1 MTVKMQ
7 GQGKNK
13 FDQTK
18 SFSVEQSP
26 FECDIDQLKELLK
39 IVVNLTQKYKF
50 ETLRA
55 KIRAL
60 GDENVR

>member
-1 MTVKMQ
+1 MRVTEKRWGEVTVKKQ
-7 GQGKNK
+7 GQGKNR

-39 IVVNLTQKYKF
+39 IVVNLTQK
-50 ETLRA
+50 
-55 KIRAL
+55 
-60 GDENVR
+60 